1 MRARRISIGV
11 VSALLAAVAV
21 AAIAYAATNGGSWN
35 SHRGM
40 MGDRYA
46 YRPAHPTPVH
56 TLAAAR
62 SEAQKFAGRLDLRVD
77 EVLQFD
83 RNFYAKLVDARG
95 NGATEVI
102 VDPASG
108 IVSLEYGPAM
118 MWNTKYGMMNRAGV
132 TMMGRYGESM
142 MGGAGMMGGG
152 GMMGGSGS
160 GMMGGSGTGYGSG
173 MMGGSGNAYGQTG
186 SNTSTATKVSLAN
199 AHTLA
204 QRWLNANESGV
215 KVETGGDTLP
225 GYYTMETLRGGKL
238 TGMIS
243 VNATSG
249 IVWPHWWHGAFIARS
264 A

>member
-1 MRARRISIGV
+1 
-11 VSALLAAVAV
+11 
-21 AAIAYAATNGGSWN
+21 
-35 SHRGM
+35 
-40 MGDRYA
+40 
-46 YRPAHPTPVH
+46 
-56 TLAAAR
+56 
-62 SEAQKFAGRLDLRVD
+62 
-77 EVLQFD
+77 
-83 RNFYAKLVDARG
+83 
-95 NGATEVI
+95 
-102 VDPASG
+102 
-108 IVSLEYGPAM
+108 
-118 MWNTKYGMMNRAGV
+118 
-132 TMMGRYGESM
+132 
-142 MGGAGMMGGG
+142 
-152 GMMGGSGS
+152 
-160 GMMGGSGTGYGSG
+160 